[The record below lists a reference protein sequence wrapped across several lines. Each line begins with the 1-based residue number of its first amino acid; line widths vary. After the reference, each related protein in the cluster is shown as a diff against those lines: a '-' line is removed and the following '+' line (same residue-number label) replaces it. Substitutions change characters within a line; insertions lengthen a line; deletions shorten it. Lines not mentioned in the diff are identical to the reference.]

1 MWLLPDD
8 VTAGSASWLLSLMW
22 MLSLMWDAVTDVG

>member
-8 VTAGSASWLLSLMW
+8 VIPGLLPGCRHW
-22 MLSLMWDAVTDVG
+22 CGVLSLMWDAVTDVG